1 VQESDL
7 SFRPRPWRRGHLRPA
22 PDYLPARASDRDET
36 DRGEEKRGLPDA
48 TSAPGEVEGDGGA
61 AQGEEAEVEKD
72 GEQDGTVAR
81 QEADE
86 GHEVECEQADPEEG
100 DSPPASRRPGRSVA
114 LHVRISP
121 PARTARSRNHR
132 RVDLANVAEHPAAVD
147 CPAAAPPSRAG
158 SAVVRHAVG
167 NRPGSWA

>member
-1 VQESDL
+1 M
-7 SFRPRPWRRGHLRPA
+7 
-22 PDYLPARASDRDET
+22 ASRTE
-36 DRGEEKRGLPDA
+36 R
-48 TSAPGEVEGDGGA
+48 S
-61 AQGEEAEVEKD
+61 
-72 GEQDGTVAR
+72 R

-100 DSPPASRRPGRSVA
+100 DSPPRAPSPWSVRRVARPHRTSGSRRAVPGTTGA
-114 LHVRISP
+114 ATWLMY
-121 PARTARSRNHR
+121 
-132 RVDLANVAEHPAAVD
+132 AEHPAAVD